1 MTVLEQE
8 ARGSV
13 IATYIPMA
21 LLLPALV
28 LTFVDLVTGQHA
40 MAGPAL
46 VLVLAFVLVGWRTLK
61 PNARIMLAMSAAA
74 VIGSILVG
82 VSWAEFSVIA
92 SRTMYLPALV
102 AVMTVLRVA
111 AERSPLVTGAGHY
124 VVEQPPSRRFGL
136 LAIGSQIF
144 GVLLNVGGFLLLMN
158 IALRTVKATA
168 PNERVREIQAR
179 RVTNAALRGFAPG
192 IYWSPLGVAI
202 NLLLPIFP
210 ALSWLE
216 FLPYGLAA
224 LVFYIAVS
232 WVFDLFEPRAKSAKP
247 VRSTKGRVQDL
258 LALVMTLVVIAGA
271 AGLAEVLFGIPLR
284 AAILV
289 IVPSY
294 AMIWMLV
301 NRDTLG
307 TGGALRHLGGESVRL
322 IPRSTSEIC
331 VMTASGFVGLTLAA
345 MVPASVVEA
354 VVLGSGLSGGM
365 LASAVAVLIFALSIV
380 GISPVITGTLFVA
393 AIAQVGIDM
402 PDAMFVLAAL
412 IGWSCAVIVSPMT
425 ATIAI
430 ASGVLEKPASEVGL
444 KWNGMTALAILVIG
458 CAFFILL
465 Y

>member
-1 MTVLEQE
+1 
-8 ARGSV
+8 
-13 IATYIPMA
+13 
-21 LLLPALV
+21 
-28 LTFVDLVTGQHA
+28 
-40 MAGPAL
+40 
-46 VLVLAFVLVGWRTLK
+46 
-61 PNARIMLAMSAAA
+61 MSSAA
-74 VIGSILVG
+74 VIGCLVLG
-82 VSWAEFSVIA
+82 VTWAEFSVIA
-92 SRTMYLPALV
+92 SRSMYLPALV

-158 IALRTVKATA
+158 IALRTVEATA
-168 PNERVREIQAR
+168 PNDRVREIQTR

-216 FLPYGLAA
+216 FLPYGLSA
-224 LVFYIAVS
+224 LVLYLGIS
-232 WVFDLFEPRAKSAKP
+232 WAFDLLEPRARTARP
-247 VRSTKGRVQDL
+247 VQSRRGRARDL
-258 LALVMTLVVIAGA
+258 LLLVLTLAAIAGA
-271 AGLAEVLFGIPLR
+271 AGLAEATFGIPLR
-284 AAILV
+284 AAIL
-289 IVPSY
+289 IVVPGY
-294 AMIWMLV
+294 AMAWMIV
-301 NRDTLG
+301 NRGELG
-307 TGGALRHLGGESVRL
+307 PGRAIAHLGSESARL
-322 IPRSTSEIC
+322 IPRSTNEIC
-331 VMTASGFVGLTLAA
+331 VMTASGFVGLALAE
-345 MVPASVVEA
+345 MVPVRVVEA
-354 VVLGSGLSGGM
+354 IVVLSGLSGGL
-365 LASAVAVLIFALSIV
+365 LASAVAALIFLLSMV

-430 ASGVLEKPASEVGL
+430 ASGVLGKPASVVGL
-444 KWNGMTALAILVIG
+444 KWNGATALTILLLG
-458 CAFFILL
+458 SAFFILR

>member
-1 MTVLEQE
+1 
-8 ARGSV
+8 
-13 IATYIPMA
+13 MA
-21 LLLPALV
+21 GFGPVALILPALV
-28 LTFVDLVTGQHA
+28 LTFFDLVTGQHA

-46 VLVLAFVLVGWRTLK
+46 FLVLAFVLSGWRTLRI
-61 PNARIMLAMSAAA
+61 NARIMLLMSSAA
-74 VIGSILVG
+74 VIGCLVLG
-82 VSWAEFSVIA
+82 VTWAEFSVIA
-92 SRTMYLPALV
+92 SRSMYLPALV

-158 IALRTVKATA
+158 IALRTVEATA
-168 PNERVREIQAR
+168 PNDRVREIQTR

-216 FLPYGLAA
+216 FLPYGLSA
-224 LVFYIAVS
+224 LVLYLGIS
-232 WVFDLFEPRAKSAKP
+232 WAFDLLEPRARTARP
-247 VRSTKGRVQDL
+247 VQSRRGRARDL
-258 LALVMTLVVIAGA
+258 LLLVLTLAAIAGA
-271 AGLAEVLFGIPLR
+271 AGLAEATFGIPLR
-284 AAILV
+284 AAIL
-289 IVPSY
+289 IVVPGY
-294 AMIWMLV
+294 AMAWMIV
-301 NRDTLG
+301 NRGELG
-307 TGGALRHLGGESVRL
+307 PGRAIAHLGSESARL
-322 IPRSTSEIC
+322 IPRSTNEIC
-331 VMTASGFVGLTLAA
+331 VMTASGFVGLALAE
-345 MVPASVVEA
+345 MVPVRVVEA
-354 VVLGSGLSGGM
+354 IVVLSGLSGGL
-365 LASAVAVLIFALSIV
+365 LASAVAALIFLLSMV

-430 ASGVLEKPASEVGL
+430 ASGVLGKPASVVGL
-444 KWNGMTALAILVIG
+444 KWNGATALTILLLG
-458 CAFFILL
+458 SAFFILR